1 MMEPRVLR
9 APASVRKPKR
19 SKFTNTA
26 VQGKPHK
33 QNSTIHTDILRS
45 FSKFFNGSK
54 CPVKVVSL
62 ILQESSFGVRAIP

>member
-9 APASVRKPKR
+9 APAPVRKPKR

-33 QNSTIHTDILRS
+33 QNSTIHTDLVQD
-45 FSKFFNGSK
+45 FKTF
-54 CPVKVVSL
+54 
-62 ILQESSFGVRAIP
+62 